1 MTTDFLPL
9 ISVIVPVY
17 RAERYLDRC
26 IKSILNQT
34 EADIELWLIDDGSP
48 DQCGNICDAFA
59 QKDSR
64 IHVIHKKNAGVSAAR
79 NDGTKRASGKYIAFV
94 DADDY
99 IEPNMLS
106 SLVSLA
112 ERTRADITIC
122 GYYIEQGHMQKTV
135 KLCCDDGDY
144 NKTDVEQLLFK
155 FFGRDCTGLAS
166 MCNKLYLRS
175 FLNCQNIQVDENL
188 QRAEDFWFNFEA
200 IEHSTHI
207 SVISTPLYHYTQN
220 EESVMHCF
228 RETQFE
234 DWTRNRK
241 RLLSVANEC
250 GIPLQLSD
258 FYYNYVYNSVL
269 FLREVLRR
277 SNRKRLY
284 EIMEDSFLKQ
294 AIKQTSGLP
303 LHVKMISFCIG
314 NKFYRLAELL
324 LKFWTNYN
332 NNAQ

>member
-1 MTTDFLPL
+1 MNECK

-17 RAERYLDRC
+17 CAEKHLDRC
-26 IKSILNQT
+26 IRSILSQT
-34 EADIELWLIDDGSP
+34 ESDIELWLIDDGSP

-59 QKDSR
+59 KMDSR
-64 IHVIHKKNAGVSAAR
+64 VHVLHKKNAGVSAAR
-79 NDGTKRASGKYIAFV
+79 NDGVRHASGKYIAFV

-106 SLVSLA
+106 SLLSLA
-112 ERTRADITIC
+112 EQTMADITIC
-122 GYYIEQGHMQKTV
+122 GYYIEKGHMQKPV

-155 FFGRDCTGLAS
+155 FFSRDCTGLAS
-166 MCNKLYLRS
+166 MWNKLYLRS

-241 RLLSVANEC
+241 RLLSVANES

-269 FLREVLRR
+269 FLREVLCR
-277 SNRKRLY
+277 SDRKKLY

-303 LHVKMISFCIG
+303 LHVKVISFCIG
-314 NKFYRLAELL
+314 NKFYCLAELL
-324 LKFWTNYN
+324 LKFWKNYN